1 VIFLIVAFIVCLP
14 LALFALSNTQMVS
27 LGIWPFDYT
36 IQAHLSLAILVAM
49 AIAFL
54 IGGILVWFSVLG
66 QRRRASRAEHM
77 VKLLEAQID
86 ELKARPGV
94 ALPPAS

>member
-1 VIFLIVAFIVCLP
+1 MIFVTIAFILCLP
-14 LALFALSNTQMVS
+14 LALFALSNTQIVT

-36 IQAHLSLAILVAM
+36 IQVHLSLAILIAM
-49 AIAFL
+49 AASFL

-86 ELKARPGV
+86 DLKARPAV